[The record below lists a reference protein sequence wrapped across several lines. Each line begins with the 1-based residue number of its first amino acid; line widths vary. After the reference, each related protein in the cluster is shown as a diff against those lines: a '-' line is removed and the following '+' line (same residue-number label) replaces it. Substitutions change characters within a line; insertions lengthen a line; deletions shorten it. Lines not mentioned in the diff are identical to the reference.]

1 VELLLSVDGAL
12 QAIVEELARDR
23 RPRGVGSGA
32 RPVDVVLDFLG
43 DGGVEPGDNAGV
55 YLEPLWIIDHGGG
68 VDGAVDVV
76 DEAEFLEH
84 EFEEI
89 APLPEV
95 AIIGREDDGNVVVD
109 VEQHKR

>member
-12 QAIVEELARDR
+12 QVN
-23 RPRGVGSGA
+23 
-32 RPVDVVLDFLG
+32 VVLDFLG

-55 YLEPLWIIDHGGG
+55 YLEPLWIIDHGSG

-76 DEAEFLEH
+76 DEAEFLER
-84 EFEEI
+84 EFKEI

-95 AIIGREDDGNVVVD
+95 AVVGREDDGNVVVD